1 MRIHTIRLA
10 NLNALAGEWEI
21 DLDHPAYADNIYA
34 LTGPTGAGKTTI
46 LDAISLALYGRT
58 PRLER
63 IGKAGNETM
72 SRHSGH
78 CHAEITFSTRA
89 GRYRSHWSQHRA
101 RRKAGGELQNP
112 KHELADAASGEIL
125 ATGLKDTAA
134 AIEKLTGMDYQ
145 RFTRAML
152 LAQGDFAA
160 FLRAAPDERAPLLE
174 QITGTAIYSRISI
187 AVHDRLRAAQEQER
201 ALALDA
207 AGITPLDAET
217 LAALTADTTALQEQL
232 AALETRQQQTAAAL
246 TRAQQR
252 SELHAERDRLAAE
265 QTAHEAALARFAPER
280 ARLARAQQA
289 ALLDA
294 DYARLDT
301 LRRAQQQERA
311 ALAALDEKAPALAA
325 AQETVQQQH
334 TAASA
339 RVAAE
344 KQRLAAAQ
352 PAWQQTR
359 AHDHTLRH
367 QREQLAA
374 LEQHAAAH
382 AAAQSARQ
390 KAETAAAAAQQKA
403 ENAAR
408 ACTQA
413 ESALA
418 AHLADRLLREYR
430 AEKDSILRELAYH
443 QRIADLEQQRAQLHD
458 GEPCPLCGAT
468 DHPYAQALP
477 ARPDDLNARLAA
489 LEAYLKHAEQLET
502 AYTNAQTA
510 LTAARDA
517 QTRLDAA
524 AALAA
529 EKARNTAAYAAQL
542 ATLQQTHAQ
551 TLAAR
556 RAILGER
563 DPDAEEAAQQRA
575 IAAAEQAAERARS
588 ALQQAENRVAAN
600 QQQREQL
607 RRRLTDQ
614 QTALDREEQHFAAA
628 LRAIPLPNE
637 TAGEN
642 SPSPVGEGRGGGSE
656 PSAPATTLTFREMEA
671 EEPPIEPLPCEA
683 GEGTGLPM
691 KKADAFFMG
700 SRGGGVKN
708 RTATA
713 GTITFADEATALRA
727 GAEPADRSGNTPFP
741 VGEGWGG
748 GSEPSASATV
758 KTDSKQALEWGQQT
772 TRAATAGTITFTDE
786 AAWQAAR
793 LPAAAREALA
803 REAAALDQQTL
814 TLRTRQQDCAAR
826 LAALTAQSADDPD
839 AATLQA
845 RQQADNHTRQQQQ
858 QALAEK
864 HHRITEHER
873 AVTRLAARQS
883 ALAAQQQETRRWQDL
898 HALIG
903 AADGKKYRNYAQS
916 LTFASVIAHANCQ
929 LAQLSD
935 RYLLTADPARPLE
948 ANIIDNYQGGEI
960 RSAKNLSGGESFIV
974 SLALALGLAQM
985 SGETMQ
991 VDSLFLDEGF
1001 GTLDEETLDSALET
1015 LAQLR
1020 THGKHIGIISHVAA
1034 LTERIAT
1041 RITVTPQP
1049 GGTSTIR
1056 GPGCR
1061 RIQ

>member
-112 KHELADAASGEIL
+112 RHELANAASGEIL

-201 ALALDA
+201 ALALDT
-207 AGITPLDAET
+207 AGITPLDADT

-252 SELHAERDRLAAE
+252 SELHGEHDRLAAE

-280 ARLARAQQA
+280 ARLTRAQQA

-301 LRRAQQQERA
+301 LRRAQQQDRA

-325 AQETVQQQH
+325 ARESAQQQH
-334 TAASA
+334 AAARA

-367 QREQLAA
+367 QREQLAI

-418 AHLADRLLREYR
+418 AHLAGRLLREYR

-489 LEAYLKHAEQLET
+489 LETYLKHAEQLET

-510 LTAARDA
+510 LTAARTKQQQA
-517 QTRLDAA
+517 ESA

-529 EKARNTAAYAAQL
+529 EKARNTAAYAAQH
-542 ATLQQTHAQ
+542 AALQQTHAQ

-588 ALQQAENRVAAN
+588 ALQQAENCAAAN

-656 PSAPATTLTFREMEA
+656 PSAPATTLTFRETEA
-671 EEPPIEPLPCEA
+671 EEPPIDSLPCEA

-713 GTITFADEATALRA
+713 GTITF
-727 GAEPADRSGNTPFP
+727 
-741 VGEGWGG
+741 
-748 GSEPSASATV
+748 
-758 KTDSKQALEWGQQT
+758 
-772 TRAATAGTITFTDE
+772 TDE

-803 REAAALDQQTL
+803 REAATLDQQTL

-864 HHRITEHER
+864 RHRITEHER
-873 AVTRLAARQS
+873 AVTRLAVRQS
-883 ALAAQQQETRRWQDL
+883 ALAKQQQETRRWQDL

-916 LTFASVIAHANCQ
+916 LTFASVIAHANRQ

-1041 RITVTPQP
+1041 RITVTPKP
-1049 GGTSTIR
+1049 GGTSTLS